1 MPVATAGAA
10 QRTAFITVVGM
21 VSTLD
26 WLRARTDEEIVGL
39 LRSRPDLAVP
49 APTDLAV
56 LAGRLNT
63 GPSVWRAME
72 GLDAFAVLVL
82 TALTVA
88 EAHSRAVPPERVVAL
103 LGSGVDADDVSPVL
117 VQLESLAL
125 VRRTDDDELLLPPAV
140 AAALGPHPAGL
151 GAPGSVTPAE
161 AAERLAQLSAADRA
175 VLDKLNAGTPRGS
188 MGRSSS
194 PVARAVKDLV
204 QTGLLRRVDPDTVE
218 LPREVGLALRGDH
231 PLGPVRTVAPTAGVV
246 DRGVATVDGTG
257 GGQAL
262 AALDRW
268 HRLLEAVGATPAPQL
283 KSGGMGVRDL
293 RRIAR
298 TVGVEEDVAALD
310 IEVLA
315 AAGLLGTSDPRVPA
329 RAARGAASWGAPSWT
344 PTSLVDAL
352 WAGPEEHA
360 WALLALT
367 WLDLR
372 RNPGRIGARD
382 VSGKVIT
389 PLAAEVAWTR
399 GPAER
404 RSVLR
409 ELAALPAGAG
419 MGEAALAD
427 LLGWRSPLRPAEH
440 RAAVLS
446 STLREATSIG
456 IVAFDALTTAG
467 RALLD
472 ADTETAARA
481 LTAALPAPVEQFLV
495 QADLTVV
502 APGRLTP
509 DLAGRLAESADVES
523 AGSATVFRV
532 TPESLRRAL
541 DRGVTA
547 ADLHQLFTT
556 YSATPV
562 PQALTYLIDDVARR
576 YGVLRVG
583 AAATYLRSDDPA
595 LIDQAIAATAALAVP
610 LRRLAPTVAISTAA
624 GEELLTALRGA
635 GLDPAAE
642 DAAGTVV
649 DIRPRPHRVTAEATP
664 HRGWTEPPVVPAQQ
678 LADLVGRMRS
688 ADRAAARGDRPTD
701 RGPAETVALLAS
713 AIEERGAVWIGYA
726 ESDGTTTR
734 RRVEPVNL
742 FDGSLVAFDVL
753 RSKVRV
759 FALHRVVTVDRIPAA
774 EQTPSA

>member
-1 MPVATAGAA
+1 
-10 QRTAFITVVGM
+10 M

-82 TALTVA
+82 TALAVA
-88 EAHSRAVPPERVVAL
+88 EAHSRAVAAERVVDL
-103 LGSGVDADDVSPVL
+103 LGVGVDADDVAPVL
-117 VQLESLAL
+117 ERLEELAL
-125 VRRTDDDELLLPPAV
+125 VRRTGAGDLLLPPAV

-151 GAPGSVTPAE
+151 GGPGQLTPAE
-161 AAERLAQLSAADRA
+161 AGERIAPLSAGDRA
-175 VLDKLNAGTPRGS
+175 VLEKLNAGTPRGS

-194 PVARAVKDLV
+194 PVAKAVKDLV
-204 QTGLLRRVDPDTVE
+204 EAGLLRRVDADTVE
-218 LPREVGLALRGDH
+218 LPREVGLALRGDR
-231 PLGPVRTVAPTAGVV
+231 PLGVVRTVAPGDGVV
-246 DRGVATVDGTG
+246 DRGVRTVDGTG

-262 AALDRW
+262 AAVDRW
-268 HRLLEAVGATPAPQL
+268 HRLLDVVGAAPAPQL

-298 TVGVEEDVAALD
+298 SVGVEEDVAALD
-310 IEVLA
+310 IELLA

-329 RAARGAASWGAPSWT
+329 RAATRGAGGGSAAAWGVPSWT
-344 PTSLVDAL
+344 PTSLVDVL
-352 WAGPEEHA
+352 WSGPEENA

-372 RNPGRIGARD
+372 RNPGRVGTRD
-382 VSGKVIT
+382 PSGKTIT

-409 ELAALPAGAG
+409 ELAALPPGAG
-419 MGEAALAD
+419 MGEAALGD
-427 LLGWRSPLRPAEH
+427 LLAWRSPLRPADH

-446 STLREATSIG
+446 STMREATSIG
-456 IVAFDALTTAG
+456 VVAFDALTTAG
-467 RALLD
+467 RALLTGD
-472 ADTETAARA
+472 PEAAASA
-481 LTAALPAPVEQFLV
+481 LVAALPAPVEQFLV

-509 DLAGRLAESADVES
+509 DLAARLAGAADVES

-541 DRGVTA
+541 DRGMTA

-583 AAATYLRSDDPA
+583 AASTYLRSDDPA

-610 LRRLAPTVAISTAA
+610 LRRLAPTVAISTAT
-624 GEELLTALRGA
+624 GEELLATLRGA

-642 DAAGTVV
+642 DAGGTVV
-649 DIRPRPHRVTAEATP
+649 DLRPRSQRVVAEATP

-688 ADRAAARGDRPTD
+688 ADAAAARGDRPTD
-701 RGPAETVALLAS
+701 RGPAETVALLSA

-759 FALHRVVTVDRIPAA
+759 FALHRVVTVDRIPVA
-774 EQTPSA
+774 EPASGPATTA

>member
-1 MPVATAGAA
+1 
-10 QRTAFITVVGM
+10 M

-39 LRSRPDLAVP
+39 LRTRPDLAVP

-72 GLDAFAVLVL
+72 GLDAFAVAVL

-88 EAHSRAVPPERVVAL
+88 DAHSHPATTARVVEL
-103 LGSGVDADDVSPVL
+103 LGTGISRSEVTPVL
-117 VQLESLAL
+117 DQLEALAL
-125 VRRTDDDELLLPPAV
+125 VRRVDAGPSRGARGAKAPGPTFVLPAAV

-151 GAPGSVTPAE
+151 GASGVLTVDQASD
-161 AAERLAQLSAADRA
+161 RLAGLAPADRG
-175 VLDKLNAGTPRGS
+175 VLEKLNAGTPRGS
-188 MGRSSS
+188 MGRSAS
-194 PVARAVKDLV
+194 PVARTIRDLE
-204 QTGLLRRVDPDTVE
+204 QADLLRRVDTETVE
-218 LPREVGLALRGDH
+218 LPREVGLALRGNR
-231 PLGPVRTVAPTAGVV
+231 PLGQVRTAAPTDGVV
-246 DRGVATVDGTG
+246 DRGVRTVDGTG

-268 HRLLEAVGATPAPQL
+268 HRLLDAIGAAPPPQL
-283 KSGGMGVRDL
+283 KSGGLGVRDL
-293 RRIAR
+293 RRLAR

-310 IEVLA
+310 LELLA
-315 AAGLLGTSDPRVPA
+315 AAGLLGTSDPRTPL
-329 RAARGAASWGAPSWT
+329 RATSRAGGATWGVPSWT
-344 PTSLVDAL
+344 PTSLVDA
-352 WAGPEEHA
+352 WWSGPEEHA
-360 WALLALT
+360 WAVLALT

-372 RNPGRIGARD
+372 RNPGRIGSRD
-382 VSGKVIT
+382 VSGKVVT
-389 PLAAEVAWTR
+389 PLAAEVAWSR

-409 ELAALPAGAG
+409 ELAALPPGSG
-419 MGEAALAD
+419 RGEAGLGELLA
-427 LLGWRSPLRPAEH
+427 WRSPLRPAEH

-446 STLREATSIG
+446 GTLREATSIG
-456 IVAFDALTTAG
+456 IVAFDAVTTAG

-472 ADTETAARA
+472 GSVEAAAQA
-481 LTAALPAPVEQFLV
+481 LSAALPAPVQQFLV

-509 DLAGRLAESADVES
+509 ELAARLAESADVES

-532 TPESLRRAL
+532 TPDSLRRAL
-541 DRGVTA
+541 DRGVSA
-547 ADLHQLFTT
+547 ADLHQLFGTH
-556 YSATPV
+556 SATPV

-583 AAATYLRSDDPA
+583 VAATYLRSDDPA
-595 LIDQAIAATAALAVP
+595 LIDQAMAATASLAVP
-610 LRRLAPTVAISTAA
+610 LRRLAPTVAISPAA
-624 GEELLTALRGA
+624 GDELLAALRGA

-649 DIRPRPHRVTAEATP
+649 DLRPKPLRVAADATP
-664 HRGWTEPPVVPAQQ
+664 HRGWTEPPMVPAQQ

-688 ADRAAARGDRPTD
+688 ADRAAARGERPTD
-701 RGPAETVALLAS
+701 RGPAETVALLS
-713 AIEERGAVWIGYA
+713 AAVEERGAVWIGYA

-734 RRVEPVNL
+734 RRIEPVNV

-759 FALHRVVTVDRIPAA
+759 FALHRIVTVDRIPDTGGPAS
-774 EQTPSA
+774 PSA